1 MGVFG
6 FTMAVPFVALSLV
19 PGKLQRMQGSA
30 GEWMDVLK
38 VFLGFV
44 ELAASLK
51 FFSNSDVIWK
61 WGILSREIF
70 LMAWF
75 GIFLVA
81 ALFLWNQI
89 KLKGE
94 SEDRIGAG
102 RLTGGL
108 LSFLFSLY
116 CGMGVIGY
124 QLDDIMTAIIPPY
137 SSERLAGIGGGAA
150 AGGHASEQGH
160 VIVEDDLEL
169 AKATAVEEDKLVLVN
184 FTGHT

>member
-1 MGVFG
+1 
-6 FTMAVPFVALSLV
+6 
-19 PGKLQRMQGSA
+19 
-30 GEWMDVLK
+30 
-38 VFLGFV
+38 
-44 ELAASLK
+44 
-51 FFSNSDVIWK
+51 
-61 WGILSREIF
+61 
-70 LMAWF
+70 MAWF